1 MKKEY
6 DEIMEHIKVTPEMR
20 RRILRHIQ
28 EENIPASSS
37 KIVKYPSIPKYLSVA
52 ACLVL
57 LLVGALA
64 LPRMV
69 NGGDL
74 DPIAS
79 SGQGLEEV
87 ASRHDLSDLVGFA
100 LDDEL
105 KLPFH
110 VDDIRF
116 FSYWGNL
123 AEIKYSGAEQ
133 SADFRKSLGSEDNSG
148 DYTVYEDVITLDVS
162 GRSVTLKGY
171 DGAYSLAVWTD
182 GTYAYSLRL
191 SHAAAEKQ
199 WYEILCP

>member
-123 AEIKYSGAEQ
+123 PRSNTVARS
-133 SADFRKSLGSEDNSG
+133 SLLTSESPL
-148 DYTVYEDVITLDVS
+148 EARITPAI
-162 GRSVTLKGY
+162 TQYMKM
-171 DGAYSLAVWTD
+171 
-182 GTYAYSLRL
+182 
-191 SHAAAEKQ
+191 
-199 WYEILCP
+199 